1 MADLSLL
8 IEDLPMQREVVAGI
22 VILQRE
28 VKGMADLFL
37 WIDDLPVQREEVG
50 PIAIFTMG
58 GGGGGGG
65 GQ

>member
-37 WIDDLPVQREEVG
+37 WIDDLPVQREEAVSYTHLTL
-50 PIAIFTMG
+50 PTSSYV
-58 GGGGGGG
+58 
-65 GQ
+65 